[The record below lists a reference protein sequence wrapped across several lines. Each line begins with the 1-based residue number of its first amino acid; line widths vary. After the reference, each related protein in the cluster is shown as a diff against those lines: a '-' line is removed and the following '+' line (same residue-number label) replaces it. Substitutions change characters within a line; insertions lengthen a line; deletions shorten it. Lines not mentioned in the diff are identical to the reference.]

1 MPPGKSYL
9 LEIRETSQRV
19 VSATAWGDRWT
30 APAWPGALA
39 AVSEVW
45 VRASP
50 PPCAA
55 PLGRQTV
62 RLPRGVPLC
71 CWLVAAASE
80 SPGFASGSKYLQAR
94 PSSPRGRLRAFNI
107 DFSNGNSNPVWDEPC
122 EGWGG
127 EGLLQDRPAP
137 CFSPCSGLPLGL
149 GGTLSEPGFLSP
161 LLWVS
166 KEGRPHL
173 TEPKA
178 CVQGQ

>member
-1 MPPGKSYL
+1 MLG
-9 LEIRETSQRV
+9 IRETSQRV

-30 APAWPGALA
+30 APAWPGALV

-45 VRASP
+45 VGASP

-71 CWLVAAASE
+71 CWLGAAASE
-80 SPGFASGSKYLQAR
+80 SPGFASGGKYLQAR
-94 PSSPRGRLRAFNI
+94 PSPPRGRLQLSVLIFQM
-107 DFSNGNSNPVWDEPC
+107 GNSNPVWDEPC

-137 CFSPCSGLPLGL
+137 GFLWVWEDLF
-149 GGTLSEPGFLSP
+149 EPGFLFP

-173 TEPKA
+173 TEPRA